1 MSLEIFSKDFSKE
14 NLKATSINESKQPN
28 LFTFSSDENKSEVV
42 KMDDLEFKKE
52 LNSLKG
58 VSHLSI
64 LLDNLFD
71 EKPLCVFI
79 CDINK
84 KLLVNEINDDTKIF
98 LKDFLESNFNSSTK
112 TIISNNV
119 KLLIKTIFQQPK
131 KLETNF
137 FDLQIAEYLIDS
149 STNSQIRNLVAKYTN
164 ADFND
169 HFVLAFYETY
179 KKQLDALKISNLLD
193 LFQKIEIP
201 LIYALLE
208 MEKVELK

>member
-1 MSLEIFSKDFSKE
+1 MSLEIFQKRFFKE

-28 LFTFSSDENKSEVV
+28 LFTLSSDENKSEVV
-42 KMDDLEFKKE
+42 QMDDLEFKKE

-64 LLDNLFD
+64 LLDYLFD

-137 FDLQIAEYLIDS
+137 LIFKWRS
-149 STNSQIRNLVAKYTN
+149 I
-164 ADFND
+164 
-169 HFVLAFYETY
+169 
-179 KKQLDALKISNLLD
+179 
-193 LFQKIEIP
+193 
-201 LIYALLE
+201 
-208 MEKVELK
+208 